1 MRNVSTT
8 NELILL
14 AYNEQNKP
22 DQKRLVEAMQND
34 KSLRKEFESIL
45 KIRLNIDSEVQ
56 SPDGNVLKNIISY
69 SKALDVIKTK
79 YVGDV
84 NILMN

>member
-8 NELILL
+8 NDLILL
-14 AYNEQNKP
+14 AYNEQNEP

-34 KSLRKEFESIL
+34 ESLLNEFESIL
-45 KIRLNIDSEVQ
+45 RIKLNLDTVMQ
-56 SPDGNVLKNIISY
+56 SPGENILKNIISY